1 MAGLYDIGSSGIQ
14 AYRKA
19 LSVTGQNIANLN
31 TEGYRRREASM
42 EEISA
47 TQGGILSVSDQVG
60 LGVRVSDISRA
71 FDGFIAARAR
81 DSQSDFSRADTY
93 KDALNTL
100 ESVLLPEDYDL
111 TFSINTFF
119 NGISSIAQA
128 PGDLAGRVV
137 ALEQGKA
144 LASAFA
150 ALAGSLDALQ
160 TSIES
165 GIESAISSLNIE
177 TQGLANIQATLISAG
192 GSGNAANS
200 LLDQRD
206 KSISSIAEFVGLS
219 ADYQTRGDATL
230 SLGSTGSGPILV
242 ESKNAAA
249 LSASFEEGKVNIY
262 ASGGGSLRPTKQIT
276 SGIIAGLVAAY
287 EAIGQTT
294 RDLDGLARTVMGD
307 LNTVHRSGLTLNG
320 LRGGDMFSLDAI
332 DVHQSTSNLGSI
344 ATSISAPAGV
354 VSDATL
360 TLTYDKAIISG
371 MPPNQTVQL
380 SPAAQ
385 ARWNSKASP

>member
-81 DSQSDFSRADTY
+81 DSQSDFSRADAY

-100 ESVLLPEDYDL
+100 ESVLLTEDYDL
-111 TFSINTFF
+111 TFSINNFF
-119 NGISSIAQA
+119 NSISSIAQA

-137 ALEQGKA
+137 ALEQGNA
-144 LASAFA
+144 LASAFTS
-150 ALAGSLDALQ
+150 LAGSLEALK

-165 GIESAISSLNIE
+165 GINSAISSLNIE
-177 TQGLANIQATLISAG
+177 TEGLANIQATLISAG

-206 KSISSIAEFVGLS
+206 NP
-219 ADYQTRGDATL
+219 Y
-230 SLGSTGSGPILV
+230 P
-242 ESKNAAA
+242 
-249 LSASFEEGKVNIY
+249 ASQNLLCY
-262 ASGGGSLRPTKQIT
+262 PQIIKP
-276 SGIIAGLVAAY
+276 G
-287 EAIGQTT
+287 
-294 RDLDGLARTVMGD
+294 VMR
-307 LNTVHRSGLTLNG
+307 H
-320 LRGGDMFSLDAI
+320 
-332 DVHQSTSNLGSI
+332 
-344 ATSISAPAGV
+344 
-354 VSDATL
+354 
-360 TLTYDKAIISG
+360 
-371 MPPNQTVQL
+371 
-380 SPAAQ
+380 
-385 ARWNSKASP
+385 

>member
-81 DSQSDFSRADTY
+81 DSQSDFSRADAY

-111 TFSINTFF
+111 TFSINNFF

-137 ALEQGKA
+137 ALEQGNA
-144 LASAFA
+144 LASAFTS
-150 ALAGSLDALQ
+150 LAGSLEALK

-165 GIESAISSLNIE
+165 GINSAISSLNIE
-177 TQGLANIQATLISAG
+177 TEGLANIQATFISAG

-230 SLGSTGSGPILV
+230 TLGSTGSGAILV
-242 ESKNAAA
+242 DSKSAAT
-249 LSASFEEGKVNIY
+249 LSASFEDGRVNIY
-262 ASGGGSLRPTKQIT
+262 SSGGGALRPTKQIT
-276 SGIIAGLVAAY
+276 SGIIAGLVSAY
-287 EAIGQTT
+287 EAISKTT
-294 RDLDGLARTVMGD
+294 RDLDWLAKTVIGD
-307 LNTVHRSGLTLNG
+307 LNEVHTSGLTLNG
-320 LRGGDMFSLDAI
+320 LRGADMF
-332 DVHQSTSNLGSI
+332 
-344 ATSISAPAGV
+344 
-354 VSDATL
+354 
-360 TLTYDKAIISG
+360 
-371 MPPNQTVQL
+371 
-380 SPAAQ
+380 
-385 ARWNSKASP
+385 